1 MMKSDQIRINH
12 AMATERETAVN
23 RTTLDPAWQR
33 FAAYVRARNAEVVRQ
48 TEAEAARSR
57 AEAEAIAAML
67 RERFGATRVI
77 LFGSLARGRFRL
89 DSDIDLAVAGLA
101 KGDLFRA
108 MADALEFTNRWV
120 DIKPLEEVDP
130 HFRLRILETGI
141 DL

>member
-1 MMKSDQIRINH
+1 MQSDLTRVNH
-12 AMATERETAVN
+12 AMATEREASTNV
-23 RTTLDPAWQR
+23 TTLDPAWQR
-33 FAAYVRARNAEVVRQ
+33 FAAHIRARNAEVSRQ
-48 TEAEAARSR
+48 TEAEAVRSR
-57 AEAEAIAAML
+57 AAAEAIAAML
-67 RERFGATRVI
+67 RERFGAMRVI

-108 MADALEFTNRWV
+108 MADAMEFTNRWV

>member
-1 MMKSDQIRINH
+1 MSAKTE
-12 AMATERETAVN
+12 ATPEDGV
-23 RTTLDPAWQR
+23 LDAAWRR
-33 FAAYVRARNAEVVRQ
+33 FAAHLRAYNTEVRRRTEV
-48 TEAEAARSR
+48 EAARSR

-67 RERFGATRVI
+67 RERFGATRVV

-108 MADALEFTNRWV
+108 MGDAMALTDRWV
-120 DIKPLEEVDP
+120 DIKPLEDVDP
-130 HFRLRILETGI
+130 HFRRRIFETGI

>member
-1 MMKSDQIRINH
+1 MQKWSDR
-12 AMATERETAVN
+12 RK
-23 RTTLDPAWQR
+23 RKPPG
-33 FAAYVRARNAEVVRQ
+33 
-48 TEAEAARSR
+48 AARGRSHR
-57 AEAEAIAAML
+57 RHVA
-67 RERFGATRVI
+67 ERFGATRVI

-108 MADALEFTNRWV
+108 MAGALEFTNRWV